1 MNSSFVEPQRTE
13 FLLGIKHPFSSVRD
27 HWGAST
33 RYWDDTIGIT
43 NQRRFESEKVADL
56 QARREPD
63 MNRTGARAGW
73 DGDELS
79 GWIDPIA
86 TKAKFA
92 IPNDIKI
99 DESQR
104 VSVLPTSDGLGARAG
119 LIVVALI
126 TASGLTWL
134 VISTLPSPF
143 ASSLVD
149 RSSGSFNSSAQNP
162 ASNKG
167 DRLPI
172 SNTFVRDAVS
182 APSRETAVAV
192 APLEPKPSTDA
203 QRRADSIRKFLKD
216 AEQQLTSIRGNTRHL
231 QAPVKSA
238 PVPETRPTTIEGWTL
253 REVMN
258 GTAVLE
264 GPNGTWH
271 VTRGDTVPG
280 VGKIVSIFRWGNR
293 LMVATSGGLISA
305 P

>member
-1 MNSSFVEPQRTE
+1 MIPSGQPISDD
-13 FLLGIKHPFSSVRD
+13 LKVRK
-27 HWGAST
+27 
-33 RYWDDTIGIT
+33 
-43 NQRRFESEKVADL
+43 FADL

-73 DGDELS
+73 DGDESS
-79 GWIDPIA
+79 GCIDPIA
-86 TKAKFA
+86 AKTKLARSH
-92 IPNDIKI
+92 DIRI

-104 VSVLPTSDGLGARAG
+104 VFVLPSADGPGARAA
-119 LIVVALI
+119 LIAAALI

-134 VISTLPSPF
+134 VISALPSPF
-143 ASSLVD
+143 ASTPVG
-149 RSSGSFNSSAQNP
+149 RSGGGLNSSAQIP

-182 APSRETAVAV
+182 ATSRETVAV

-216 AEQQLTSIRGNTRHL
+216 AEQRLASVRSNTRHL
-231 QAPVKSA
+231 QAPVKLA
-238 PVPETRPTTIEGWTL
+238 PVSETRPTTIEGWTL
-253 REVMN
+253 REVVN

-264 GPNGTWH
+264 GPNGILH

-305 P
+305 R

>member
-1 MNSSFVEPQRTE
+1 MLPSGQPLNDD
-13 FLLGIKHPFSSVRD
+13 LKVRK
-27 HWGAST
+27 
-33 RYWDDTIGIT
+33 
-43 NQRRFESEKVADL
+43 FADL

-63 MNRTGARAGW
+63 MNRAGARVGW
-73 DGDELS
+73 DGDGSS

-86 TKAKFA
+86 TKTKLAC
-92 IPNDIKI
+92 PHDIKI

-104 VSVLPTSDGLGARAG
+104 VFVLPTSDGPGARAA
-119 LIVVALI
+119 LIAAALI

-134 VISTLPSPF
+134 VISALPSPF
-143 ASSLVD
+143 ASTSVG
-149 RSSGSFNSSAQNP
+149 RSDGGRNSSAQIP

-172 SNTFVRDAVS
+172 SNTVVRGAVS
-182 APSRETAVAV
+182 ATSRETAVAV
-192 APLEPKPSTDA
+192 APLEAKPSTDT
-203 QRRADSIRKFLKD
+203 RRPADSIRKLLKD
-216 AEQQLTSIRGNTRHL
+216 AEQRLTSIRGNTRDL
-231 QAPVKSA
+231 QVKLV

-253 REVMN
+253 REVVN

-293 LMVATSGGLISA
+293 PMVATSEGLISA